1 MKKLFLLL
9 VSVFTMQVAMA
20 DNDKPVTF
28 EQLPQAAQ
36 AFIKQNFADRE
47 IAFAKVDKDWFDA
60 TYDVL
65 FTNGEKLEFN
75 KKGEWKEI
83 GKAKKNR
90 KKFFLPPPKKQEVHR
105 AKATAHLLSC
115 FFLPS
120 QRVAMPLLTTPHE
133 YHDIIYQRSQ
143 RTQSSHYIGISSS
156 TQSRF
161 CLPMIIRISQSGTT
175 QP

>member
-20 DNDKPVTF
+20 DNDNPVTF

-75 KKGEWKEI
+75 KKGEWKEMQCKLNSVPE
-83 GKAKKNR
+83 KALPAAIV
-90 KKFFLPPPKKQEVHR
+90 KFVNDKYPGAKVISIEKDRYEYEV
-105 AKATAHLLSC
+105 KLSN
-115 FFLPS
+115 FWEITFDL
-120 QRVAMPLLTTPHE
+120 QFNVIDLDR
-133 YHDIIYQRSQ
+133 DDN
-143 RTQSSHYIGISSS
+143 
-156 TQSRF
+156 
-161 CLPMIIRISQSGTT
+161 
-175 QP
+175 

>member
-47 IAFAKVDKDWFDA
+47 IAFAKVDKDWLDA

-75 KKGEWKEI
+75 KKGEWKEMQCKLNSVPE
-83 GKAKKNR
+83 KALPAAIV
-90 KKFFLPPPKKQEVHR
+90 KFVNDKYPGAKVISIEKDRYEYEV
-105 AKATAHLLSC
+105 TLSN
-115 FFLPS
+115 FWEITFDL
-120 QRVAMPLLTTPHE
+120 QFNVIDLDR
-133 YHDIIYQRSQ
+133 DDD
-143 RTQSSHYIGISSS
+143 
-156 TQSRF
+156 
-161 CLPMIIRISQSGTT
+161 
-175 QP
+175 

>member
-9 VSVFTMQVAMA
+9 VSVFTMQAVMA

-75 KKGEWKEI
+75 KKGEWKEMKCRLTAVPE
-83 GKAKKNR
+83 KALPAAIV
-90 KKFFLPPPKKQEVHR
+90 KFVNEKYPGAKVLSIEKDRYEYEV
-105 AKATAHLLSC
+105 KLSN
-115 FFLPS
+115 FWEITFDL
-120 QRVAMPLLTTPHE
+120 QFNVIDLDR
-133 YHDIIYQRSQ
+133 DDD
-143 RTQSSHYIGISSS
+143 
-156 TQSRF
+156 
-161 CLPMIIRISQSGTT
+161 
-175 QP
+175 

>member
-47 IAFAKVDKDWFDA
+47 IAFAKVDKDWLDA

-75 KKGEWKEI
+75 KKGEWKEMQCKLNSVPE
-83 GKAKKNR
+83 KALPAAIV
-90 KKFFLPPPKKQEVHR
+90 KFVNDKYPGAKVISIEKDRYEYEV
-105 AKATAHLLSC
+105 KLSN
-115 FFLPS
+115 FWEITFDL
-120 QRVAMPLLTTPHE
+120 QFNVIDLDR
-133 YHDIIYQRSQ
+133 DDD
-143 RTQSSHYIGISSS
+143 
-156 TQSRF
+156 
-161 CLPMIIRISQSGTT
+161 
-175 QP
+175 

>member
-75 KKGEWKEI
+75 KKGEWKEMKCRLTSVPE
-83 GKAKKNR
+83 KALPAAIV
-90 KKFFLPPPKKQEVHR
+90 KFVNDKYPGAKVISIEKDRYEYEV
-105 AKATAHLLSC
+105 KLSN
-115 FFLPS
+115 FWEITFDL
-120 QRVAMPLLTTPHE
+120 QFNVIDLDR
-133 YHDIIYQRSQ
+133 DDD
-143 RTQSSHYIGISSS
+143 
-156 TQSRF
+156 
-161 CLPMIIRISQSGTT
+161 
-175 QP
+175 

>member
-9 VSVFTMQVAMA
+9 VSVFTMQAVMA

-36 AFIKQNFADRE
+36 VFIKQNFADRE

-75 KKGEWKEI
+75 KKGEWKEMQCKLNSVPE
-83 GKAKKNR
+83 KALPAAIV
-90 KKFFLPPPKKQEVHR
+90 KFVNEKYPGAKVISIEKDRYEYEV
-105 AKATAHLLSC
+105 KLSN
-115 FFLPS
+115 FWEITFDL
-120 QRVAMPLLTTPHE
+120 QFNVIDLDR
-133 YHDIIYQRSQ
+133 DDN
-143 RTQSSHYIGISSS
+143 
-156 TQSRF
+156 
-161 CLPMIIRISQSGTT
+161 
-175 QP
+175 